1 MQVRILFIPPGPT
14 DLVCGEVFDLPE
26 AVARSMIAIG
36 DAERVAPGA
45 APNPPRR
52 RKAKAAE

>member
-26 AVARSMIAIG
+26 ARALHLIAAG
-36 DAERVAPGA
+36 EAERVAPAA
-45 APNPPRR
+45 APKPPRR

>member
-1 MQVRILFIPPGPT
+1 MQVRILWVPPGPT

-26 AVARSMIAIG
+26 ALARSMIAIG
-36 DAERVAPGA
+36 DAEPVEPVSAPKPA
-45 APNPPRR
+45 RP